1 MTEEYSTTIPHVQ
14 KRDIITMIVNTVPVE
29 FYVNDII
36 DGIPYVSVLTQ
47 YMNNVEYTEY
57 RLGAVEPIRKG
68 QEYEVVDL
76 SYETLEDF
84 RERRLNEIGIE
95 WKK

>member
-36 DGIPYVSVLTQ
+36 DGIPYVSVLPQ